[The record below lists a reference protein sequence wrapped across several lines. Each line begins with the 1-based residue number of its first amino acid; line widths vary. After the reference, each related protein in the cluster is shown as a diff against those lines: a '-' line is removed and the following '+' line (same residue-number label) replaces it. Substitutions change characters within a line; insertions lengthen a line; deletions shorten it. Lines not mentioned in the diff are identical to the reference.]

1 MDSHNAPRCRNY
13 LSTLNHFARMFGL
26 DVRGLRQ
33 GLAKSPRFF
42 RDFLQFRQMTSQQ
55 GRSAQPLLRES
66 FPIVSE
72 YTDSAGVAEGDYFHA
87 DLWAAR
93 NVFAANPTRHVD
105 VGSRVD
111 GFVAHLL
118 TFRHVEV
125 VDLRPLDNKVDGL
138 SFVRDDATELR
149 SFPDRSI
156 PSLSSLHA
164 VEHFGLGR
172 YGDQLQPDGYLRG
185 MHSLLRV
192 LAPGGHLY
200 FAVPSGRARA
210 YGSMP
215 TGSSTHKRSLTRSAN
230 FNLSNSVLCS
240 MTDSFTETSNSP
252 TSTAPDLHAASITSS
267 DRLFEGNRS
276 TSGIPSITSYAS
288 VDASLTQMP
297 TSARIR
303 HLDHRDRLLSAMPS

>member
-13 LSTLNHFARMFGL
+13 LSTLNHFARLFGL

-42 RDFLQFRQMTSQQ
+42 REFLQYRQMTSQQ
-55 GRSAQPLLRES
+55 GRSAPPLLRES

-93 NVFAANPTRHVD
+93 KVFAANPTRHVD

-200 FAVPSGRARA
+200 FAVPSGRARIRFNA
-210 YGSMP
+210 DRVIDPQEVLDTFSQLQLVELCAVLDDGQLHRDVELADIYGS
-215 TGSSTHKRSLTRSAN
+215 RSACGLYH
-230 FNLSNSVLCS
+230 FVR
-240 MTDSFTETSNSP
+240 P
-252 TSTAPDLHAASITSS
+252 T
-267 DRLFEGNRS
+267 
-276 TSGIPSITSYAS
+276 
-288 VDASLTQMP
+288 V
-297 TSARIR
+297 
-303 HLDHRDRLLSAMPS
+303 

>member
-1 MDSHNAPRCRNY
+1 MTHESPSTTRPVVAATPIRQETTMDSNDDRRWRNY
-13 LSTLNHFARMFGL
+13 LSMGNHFARMFGL

-33 GLAKSPRFF
+33 GLARSPRFLSE
-42 RDFLQFRQMTSQQ
+42 FLRYRQMTSQQ
-55 GRSAQPLLRES
+55 DRSGPPRLSES

-93 NVFAANPTRHVD
+93 KVFAASPTHHVD

-125 VDLRPLDNKVDGL
+125 VDLRPLDSQIDGL
-138 SFVRDDATELR
+138 SFVRDDATALR
-149 SFPDRSI
+149 SFPDCSI

-185 MHSLLRV
+185 MRSLQRV
-192 LAPGGHLY
+192 LAPGGQLY
-200 FAVPSGRARA
+200 FAVPSGRARTRFNA
-210 YGSMP
+210 DRVIDPQEVIDTFSQLRLVELSAVLDDGQLHQHVELADIYGS
-215 TGSSTHKRSLTRSAN
+215 RSACGLYQ
-230 FNLSNSVLCS
+230 F
-240 MTDSFTETSNSP
+240 
-252 TSTAPDLHAASITSS
+252 
-267 DRLFEGNRS
+267 
-276 TSGIPSITSYAS
+276 
-288 VDASLTQMP
+288 
-297 TSARIR
+297 IR
-303 HLDHRDRLLSAMPS
+303 PAV